1 MRVRSITVAVLVLTA
16 LVAILPLLA
25 TAARQQPREI
35 TLVAKK
41 MAFYVEGRPVPNPII
56 HLKPGERVRLTLKNE
71 DKGVLHDFAIRDLG
85 VGTPTL
91 RGAESASVVF
101 DVPPKTA
108 EYRYVCRPHSKM
120 MGGRVAV
127 E

>member
-1 MRVRSITVAVLVLTA
+1 MRVRSITITLLVLTA
-16 LVAILPLLA
+16 LVATFPLFA
-25 TAARQQPREI
+25 TARQHPREI

-41 MAFYVEGRPVPNPII
+41 MAFYMDGRSAPNPVIR
-56 HLKPGERVRLTLKNE
+56 LKPGERVRLTLKNE

-85 VGTPTL
+85 VGLPTL
-91 RGAESASVVF
+91 KGAESASVVF

-108 EYRYVCRPHSKM
+108 EYRYICRPHSKM
-120 MGGRVAV
+120 MSGKIEV

>member
-1 MRVRSITVAVLVLTA
+1 MRVRSITLTLLMLAA
-16 LVAILPLLA
+16 LVATFPLFA
-25 TAARQQPREI
+25 TARQQPREI
-35 TLVAKK
+35 VLVAKK
-41 MAFYVEGRPVPNPII
+41 MAFYVDGRSAPNPVL

-91 RGAESASVVF
+91 KGAESASVVF

-108 EYRYVCRPHSKM
+108 EYRYLCRPHSKM
-120 MGGRVAV
+120 MAGRVTV